1 MKLLKIILTVVFSII
16 ALVLGVAMIYLGYVS
31 HTEVGLASQTGAVVV
46 MSLLSMPMITSTVL
60 AWDLIEDLS
69 YN

>member
-1 MKLLKIILTVVFSII
+1 MKLIKIILTVVFSII
-16 ALVLGVAMIYLGYVS
+16 ALVLGVAMIYLGYVA

-46 MSLLSMPMITSTVL
+46 MSLLSVPMITSTVL
-60 AWDLIEDLS
+60 AWNLIEDLS